1 VLNNPGLIP
10 WLWLSLA
17 SSLLLGLYEVSRKA
31 ALSTSAPLLVL
42 LSANLGAL
50 VSLGL
55 ALLVS
60 RNMDLA
66 RHTEF
71 YLVPLNSAQHGAVL
85 IKSLLVSTSW
95 MMSYSAVKHL
105 PITVAGPLRAV
116 APAFT
121 VLGALF
127 WFHEAPSL
135 VQWSGIAIIFAGY
148 FGFARLGRSEGISYT
163 KSPYV
168 ILLVAGTI
176 VGAMSG
182 LLDKHLLQR
191 VHLQP
196 TTLQFWFVVDTALI
210 QVLLQLMLMAKRSEP
225 SKRFDLGA
233 WKVSWLGPLAGALLV
248 VADQFYFRALAQ
260 QGAMVSV
267 VSMVR
272 RSSVLVSFSVGAW
285 LFREQL
291 IQKKALALLVVLTG
305 LLVLI
310 TGK

>member
-1 VLNNPGLIP
+1 MLNRLSLIP

-31 ALSTSAPLLVL
+31 ALSKSAPLLVL
-42 LSANLGAL
+42 LLANVGGL
-50 VSLGL
+50 VGLSL

-60 RNMDLA
+60 RDVVVA
-66 RHTEF
+66 RSSAF
-71 YLVPLNSAQHGAVL
+71 YLVPLDRHQHGAVL
-85 IKSLLVSTSW
+85 IKALLVSTSW
-95 MMSYSAVKHL
+95 IMSYSAVKHL

-121 VLGALF
+121 VLGALL
-127 WFHEAPSL
+127 WFNEAPSL
-135 VQWSGIAIIFAGY
+135 VQWLGIGVIFSGY
-148 FGFARLGRSEGISYT
+148 LGFAQLGKSEGISYT

-168 ILLVAGTI
+168 MLLVAGTI

-182 LLDKHLLQR
+182 LLDKHLLQK
-191 VHLQP
+191 VQLQP
-196 TTLQFWFVVDTALI
+196 TTLQFWFVVYTTLI
-210 QVLLQLMLMAKRSEP
+210 QVVLHLMLMAKNTGHTTRP
-225 SKRFDLGA
+225 SLGA
-233 WKVSWLGPLAGALLV
+233 WRVSWLAPLAGVLLV
-248 VADQFYFRALAQ
+248 VADQFYFRALAER
-260 QGAMVSV
+260 GAMVSV

-285 LFREQL
+285 LFKEQL
-291 IQKKALALLVVLTG
+291 VQKKALALFVVLTG

>member
-1 VLNNPGLIP
+1 MLNSRGLIP

-31 ALSTSAPLLVL
+31 ALGRSAPFTVL
-42 LSANLGAL
+42 LWANVGGLLGL
-50 VSLGL
+50 GVSLLLARNVGL
-55 ALLVS
+55 AQ
-60 RNMDLA
+60 DA
-66 RHTEF
+66 AF
-71 YLVPLNSAQHGAVL
+71 YLVPLNRGQHAAVL
-85 IKSLLVSTSW
+85 VKAALVSTSW

-105 PITVAGPLRAV
+105 PLTVAGPLRSV

-121 VLGALF
+121 VVGALL
-127 WFHEAPSL
+127 WFHEAPSV
-135 VQWSGIAIIFAGY
+135 VQWLGIGIIFAGY
-148 FGFARLGRSEGISYT
+148 LGFARLGKSEGIFYT
-163 KSPYV
+163 TSPYV

-191 VHLQP
+191 AHLQP
-196 TTLQFWFVVDTALI
+196 TTLQFWFVVYTTLI
-210 QVLLQLMLMAKRSEP
+210 QVVLNLSVMARQGRLAARP
-225 SKRFDLGA
+225 A
-233 WKVSWLGPLAGALLV
+233 WPASHVSWLSPLAGVLLV
-248 VADQFYFRALAQ
+248 VADQFYFRALAE

-291 IQKKALALLVVLTG
+291 VQKKALALLVVLSG